1 MTLSRR
7 EQKARRS
14 ERERQRGKEEAR
26 GLGVRGN
33 SLAMLTGSP
42 ESRHSAASFKL
53 PICIKRQHSD
63 LTSVVT
69 VDLKLLVLKTTV

>member
-1 MTLSRR
+1 MREKDSEGRR
-7 EQKARRS
+7 KLACW
-14 ERERQRGKEEAR
+14 
-26 GLGVRGN
+26 GVRAN
-33 SLAMLTGSP
+33 SLVMLTGSP
-42 ESRHSAASFKL
+42 ESRHSAASFRL